1 MATIRKEIL
10 VRASPDAVWSAV
22 RDVGEVHRR
31 LCPGVLVD
39 CRLDGDARIVTFAN
53 GLVARELI
61 VDLDDDARRFC
72 WAAAGGR
79 LTHHNAS
86 MQVFPDGSGG
96 TRLVWI
102 CDLLP
107 DRLLPDIRALIEMG
121 SAALQRTLA
130 ASDGAG
136 AKPETGAVDSAP
148 RAG

>member
-1 MATIRKEIL
+1 MATIRKEIAL
-10 VRASPDAVWSAV
+10 RESPDAVWSAV

-39 CRLDGDARIVTFAN
+39 CRLEGDARIVTFAN

-61 VDLDDDARRFC
+61 VAVDDEARRFC
-72 WAAAGGR
+72 WAAVGGR

-86 MQVFPDGSGG
+86 MQVFADGSG

-107 DRLLPDIRALIEMG
+107 DEMAPAIRTLIDAG
-121 SAALQRTLA
+121 SAALKQTLESA
-130 ASDGAG
+130 DARASA
-136 AKPETGAVDSAP
+136 
-148 RAG
+148 

>member
-10 VRASPDAVWSAV
+10 VRASPDTVWSAV

-39 CRLDGDARIVTFAN
+39 CRLEGDARIVTFAN

-61 VDLDDDARRFC
+61 VDIDDDARRFC
-72 WAAAGGR
+72 WAAVGGP

-86 MQVFPDGSGG
+86 MQVFADGSGG

-102 CDLLP
+102 ADLLP
-107 DRLLPDIRALIEMG
+107 DALAPDIRALMDLG
-121 SAALQRTLA
+121 SAALKKTLEA
-130 ASDGAG
+130 ADA
-136 AKPETGAVDSAP
+136 ARASA
-148 RAG
+148 

>member
-10 VRASPDAVWSAV
+10 IRASPETVWSAV

-39 CRLDGDARIVTFAN
+39 CRLEAGARVVTFAN
-53 GLVARELI
+53 GLVVRELI
-61 VDLDDDARRFC
+61 AAIDDEARRLC
-72 WAAAGGR
+72 WAAVGGR

-86 MQVFPDGSGG
+86 MQVFSEGSGG

-107 DRLLPDIRALIEMG
+107 DQVLPDIRALIEMG
-121 SAALQRTLA
+121 SAALKKTLEVGDPSR
-130 ASDGAG
+130 ASA
-136 AKPETGAVDSAP
+136 
-148 RAG
+148 